1 MTLFDLQL
9 PVIEDTNN
17 IIKYKSCNLYL
28 DVVNE
33 KYGLVQRPK
42 YLIHHQLMV
51 IECEKCCLRERKRH
65 DTYWYAYQIRY

>member
-17 IIKYKSCNLYL
+17 TKKFKSYKLYL

-33 KYGLVQRPK
+33 K
-42 YLIHHQLMV
+42 
-51 IECEKCCLRERKRH
+51 
-65 DTYWYAYQIRY
+65 